1 MSLPSFHNT
10 NITRIHNFYDRL
22 TTNLNALNT
31 LETTK
36 NINGYLRFTMDKLSR
51 VRGNLLR
58 TDDNWKSWMFYELI
72 KALKK
77 WTKRNPLPSHCEQ
90 QETLKKNP
98 NKERLLQISKKQKNK
113 FIHISL

>member
-58 TDDNWKSWMFYELI
+58 TDDKWKSWMFCELI

-77 WTKRNPLPSHCEQ
+77 WTKRNPLQSHFKQ
-90 QETLKKNP
+90 QETRKKNP

-113 FIHISL
+113 FIRISL